1 MIRNIKSYFK
11 FLRIRDATGY
21 FLIVALG
28 FILARGFLFPAKNI
42 FLFWLISFLLL
53 GFGFSINNCF
63 DQKEDQLDQTKKNP
77 IVLKEI
83 SFKKG
88 FIFSILTGL
97 IGLYLS
103 SLFGLK
109 IFLFSLISTLI
120 VFFYSSPPLRLK
132 SRPLFDLISHGFFAG
147 PLIFFFPLLVFK
159 IKVTLFHWL
168 ISFSL
173 FCFSVILELRN
184 FLEEYET
191 DKKAGVKNS
200 VCFLGFEKSEKLLRY
215 LAIFYPLTIFP
226 GFLLS
231 LPQYLYLFFVFS
243 LIFLFS
249 FLFFENSRVVKNY
262 RIIDIYA
269 FFSFSFLAILT
280 IF

>member
-1 MIRNIKSYFK
+1 MIGNLKSFFK

-21 FLIVALG
+21 FLIAALG
-28 FILARGFLFPAKNI
+28 FILAKGFLFPAKDI

-63 DQKEDQLDQTKKNP
+63 DQKEDKLDKTKKNP

-88 FIFSILTGL
+88 FIFSISIAI

-109 IFLFSLISTLI
+109 IFLFCLISTLI
-120 VFFYSSPPLRLK
+120 VFFYSSPPLRMK
-132 SRPLFDLISHGFFAG
+132 SRPLFDLLSHGLFAG
-147 PLIFFFPLLVFK
+147 PLIFLFPLLVFK
-159 IKVTLFHWL
+159 VKLTLFHWL
-168 ISFSL
+168 ISLSL
-173 FCFSVILELRN
+173 FYFSVILELRN

-191 DKKAGVKNS
+191 DKRAGVKNT
-200 VCFLGFEKSEKLLRY
+200 VCILGYEKSEKLLRY

-226 GFLLS
+226 IFLLF
-231 LPQYLYLFFVFS
+231 LPQYLYLFFIFS
-243 LIFLFS
+243 SVLILSFFFLK
-249 FLFFENSRVVKNY
+249 NSWLVKNY
-262 RIIDIYA
+262 RIIDIYV

-280 IF
+280 TF